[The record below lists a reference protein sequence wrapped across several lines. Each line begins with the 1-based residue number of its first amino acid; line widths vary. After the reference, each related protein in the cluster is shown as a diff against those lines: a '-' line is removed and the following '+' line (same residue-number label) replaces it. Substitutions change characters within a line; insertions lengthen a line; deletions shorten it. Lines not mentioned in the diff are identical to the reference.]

1 MTETAPA
8 LDLVPAAEDIL
19 SIATDVWSSLNLDL
33 EETAPTL
40 DDADITGSASV
51 SISGSWDGIVR
62 LDFTTGLPGELAA
75 AMFMMEPADVTDDEV
90 ADAIG
95 ELSNMLGGNLKS
107 LLPEH
112 SRLSLPSVVLGPT
125 VTLRVTGATLVRRVD
140 FTCAGRAMRVTLW
153 ESSHAVAER

>member
-1 MTETAPA
+1 MTETTPA
-8 LDLVPAAEDIL
+8 LDLVPVAEDIV

-33 EETAPTL
+33 EQTAPAL

-75 AMFMMEPADVTDDEV
+75 AMFMMEPADVTDDEI
-90 ADAIG
+90 ADAVG
-95 ELSNMLGGNLKS
+95 ELANMLGGDLKS

-112 SRLSLPSVVLGPT
+112 SRLSLPSVVLGTT

-140 FTCAGRAMRVTLW
+140 FACAGRALRVTLW